1 MSLAVIAKNKSV
13 AMFES
18 VPFVMVSTGMILKGV
33 CAPFT
38 SIPAKVS
45 LGMVVLFRFGNSLG
59 RIRWQL
65 SIVLC

>member
-18 VPFVMVSTGMILKGV
+18 VPLVMVSTGMILKGV
-33 CAPFT
+33 WAPFT

-45 LGMVVLFRFGNSLG
+45 LAMVVLFSV
-59 RIRWQL
+59 WE
-65 SIVLC
+65 